1 MKLLL
6 LSGSLLR
13 DIEETLIVK
22 FRPRVINKIGLNI
35 SVDRGNIYYIS
46 KSCERLKYVRRV
58 LIFRFLFYLNIF
70 VTSGKYEL
78 DFIFV
83 EGL

>member
-13 DIEETLIVK
+13 DIDETLIEK
-22 FRPRVINKIGLNI
+22 FRPRVMNKIGLNM

-46 KSCERLKYVRRV
+46 KSCERL
-58 LIFRFLFYLNIF
+58 
-70 VTSGKYEL
+70 T
-78 DFIFV
+78 
-83 EGL
+83 